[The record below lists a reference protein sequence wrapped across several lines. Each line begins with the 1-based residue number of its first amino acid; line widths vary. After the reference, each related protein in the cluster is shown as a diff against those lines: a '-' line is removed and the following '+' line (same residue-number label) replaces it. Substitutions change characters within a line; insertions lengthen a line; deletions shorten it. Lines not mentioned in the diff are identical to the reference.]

1 MEELVSDIRYC
12 VSGDKPCGE
21 CKHIEELC
29 CDTTLLEKA
38 ADAIEGLQKDL
49 ERSKE
54 YEAFWQ
60 KEATEALKKFQV
72 AVASKPRWI
81 PVTELPPEGETY
93 GDTTFSVEVL
103 GTEGFTYRKA
113 YYNFKYKVWLD
124 GNEEWEWPSITHWM
138 YLPEPPKEETE

>member
-1 MEELVSDIRYC
+1 MIEYEELVKRLREHN
-12 VSGDKPCGE
+12 GWALNE
-21 CKHIEELC
+21 
-29 CDTTLLEKA
+29 TLDEA
-38 ADAIEGLQKDL
+38 ADAIEELQGQIDGWIEQ
-49 ERSKE
+49 ERK
-54 YEAFWQ
+54 
-60 KEATEALKKFQV
+60 ALLKSVPK
-72 AVASKPRWI
+72 WI

-138 YLPEPPKEETE
+138 YLPEPPKEET